1 MPRKL
6 KPDAWILGT
15 ALALMAVGVLN
26 VTSSAGIIIQGSTV
40 GFITRQIVLA
50 LLCVG
55 ILFAFLRFDIRPL
68 LRHPRFAWIYWAAV
82 AALVLLF
89 ALPAYKD
96 VHRFVRL
103 GGFLLQP
110 SEFAKIAAVV
120 MVARLLAKHEYKEGL
135 VPVGIHVGIPFF
147 LILLEPDLGIS
158 GLLLVT
164 VFAMVF
170 LKGMPWKHVAALS
183 AAGIVVLALA
193 IALVGYRLERLQK
206 FIAGTEEQTLYAK
219 IALGSGGLLGK
230 GIGGSHQKYF
240 YLSKPHTDF
249 AYAILGEEFG
259 LVGTLAVLTAYGILF
274 WRGMALARSLA
285 GTAEGYTAFGLTVL
299 LVTQALIHISVNV
312 NLVPPKGIT
321 LPLISYGGSSLLA
334 TTLLLGVLLS
344 LSMRRA

>member
-15 ALALMAVGVLN
+15 ALLLMAVGVVN
-26 VTSSAGIIIQGSTV
+26 VTSSAGVIIQGSKV
-40 GFITRQIVLA
+40 GFITRQIVLS

-55 ILFAFLRFDIRPL
+55 VLFAFMRFDVRTL
-68 LRHPRFAWIYWAAV
+68 LRHPRFTWLYWAGV
-82 AALVLLF
+82 GALVLLF
-89 ALPAYKD
+89 ALPSYKE
-96 VHRFVRL
+96 VHRFIKL

-110 SEFAKIAAVV
+110 SEFVKILVVV
-120 MVARLLAKHEYKEGL
+120 MAARLLDAHDYQEGL
-135 VPVGIHVGIPFF
+135 IPVGLHTGIPFF

-158 GLLLVT
+158 GILLVT
-164 VFAMVF
+164 VFTMVF
-170 LKGMPWKHVAALS
+170 LKGMPWKHFAVL
-183 AAGIVVLALA
+183 AAGGALLVSLA
-193 IALVGYRLERLQK
+193 ILTVGYRMERLQK

-230 GIGGSHQKYF
+230 GIGGSHQKFF

-249 AYAILGEEFG
+249 AYAILGEELG
-259 LVGTLAVLTAYGILF
+259 LVGTLAVLACYAILF
-274 WRGMALARSLA
+274 WRGMALARAL
-285 GTAEGYTAFGLTVL
+285 GETMEGYTAFGLTL
-299 LVTQALIHISVNV
+299 LLTYQALVHISVNV
-312 NLVPPKGIT
+312 NIVPPKGIT